1 MKRTSRILRRILAV
15 LTAVTALI
23 YPGFMA
29 LMSAAGWSYNVRQG
43 NYPAVFSTLAG
54 WMDTGAVLLLLGTLA
69 GLLGMAPKRQVC
81 NIPAIPFAVLGAACC
96 MVALYRFCGYADAHF
111 SGIGESMQPVSELYR
126 DRLLPIL
133 LPAFLLLVLAVW
145 NLVNDDAREYRITR
159 RRQREEAENREA
171 PKILGE

>member
-54 WMDTGAVLLLLGTLA
+54 WMYA
-69 GLLGMAPKRQVC
+69 GGNHLS
-81 NIPAIPFAVLGAACC
+81 I
-96 MVALYRFCGYADAHF
+96 
-111 SGIGESMQPVSELYR
+111 S
-126 DRLLPIL
+126 RLSSVPCLP
-133 LPAFLLLVLAVW
+133 
-145 NLVNDDAREYRITR
+145 T
-159 RRQREEAENREA
+159 Q
-171 PKILGE
+171 